1 MREPVYEKGYPSYE
15 AVNRTEPQER
25 YHDYI
30 GRMYKET
37 EMTIENRLIALKNKH
52 HLLDKK
58 IEALISEKAPDQY
71 VTPLKKEKLLLK
83 EEIVKIEKKL
93 L

>member
-1 MREPVYEKGYPSYE
+1 MIEQETDLDYQEPYDK
-15 AVNRTEPQER
+15 
-25 YHDYI
+25 YI
-30 GRMYKET
+30 SRMYKET

-52 HLLDKK
+52 HTLDKK
-58 IEALISEKAPDQY
+58 IEALIAEHAPDQY

-83 EEIVKIEKKL
+83 EQIVKIEKDL